1 MTKKIRTYSDEFKA
15 EAVKK
20 ISDNNGNISATAK
33 QLGIA
38 MQTLSNWNNK
48 ANQGKLVGT
57 AQYDPD
63 LMTALQEIKQLKRQL
78 KVAEEER
85 EIPKKGHGVLCKAQL
100 VKYAFIKDNQQVFS
114 ISSMCRVLQV
124 KPSSYYDWLGRH
136 ISCQQVHRN
145 QCELLV
151 KAAHNETKERY
162 GVDRLHAHLSEQGH
176 DISLYMVR
184 SIKEEHGIKC
194 RRHKRF
200 KVTTDSNHNKLVYP
214 NVLDQKFDAKRPN
227 ESWVSDITYIWT
239 HEGWLYLAGVKDLY
253 TKELVG
259 YAINKR
265 MTADLVCRALNM
277 AIKNKR
283 PSKGLIVHS
292 DRGSQYCSHAYH
304 KIIKQHQFTGSMS
317 GRGNC
322 FDNAPIESFWGVLKN
337 ELVYHQDY
345 KTRFTAISDIIGY
358 IELYY
363 NQTRIQKG
371 LSYKSPR
378 QVWFDYYRQ
387 AA

>member
-1 MTKKIRTYSDEFKA
+1 MTKKLRTYSNEFKA

-20 ISDNNGNISATAK
+20 IADNNGNISATAK

-38 MQTLSNWNNK
+38 MQTLSNWHNK

-57 AQYDPD
+57 EQYDPD
-63 LMTALQEIKQLKRQL
+63 LMSALQEIKQLKRQL

-85 EIPKKGHGVLCKAQL
+85 EIPKKGDRVLREKQP
-100 VKYAFIKDNQQVFS
+100 VKYAFIKDNRQIFS
-114 ISSMCRVLQV
+114 TTTMCRVLSV
-124 KPSSYYDWLGRH
+124 KPSSYYDWLSRD
-136 ISCQQVHRN
+136 ISEQQVHRN

-151 KAAHNETKERY
+151 KAAHSEMKERY
-162 GVDRLHAHLSEQGH
+162 GVDRLHAHLSKQGH
-176 DISLYMVR
+176 NISLYMVR

-200 KVTTDSNHNKLVYP
+200 KVTTDSNHNKLVYD
-214 NVLDQKFDAKRPN
+214 NVLDQRFDAKRPN
-227 ESWVSDITYIWT
+227 EAWVSDITYIWT
-239 HEGWLYLAGVKDLY
+239 AEGWLYLAGVKDLY

-283 PSKGLIVHS
+283 PTQGLIVHS

-304 KIIKQHQFTGSMS
+304 KIIEQHKFTGSMS
-317 GRGNC
+317 GKGNC
-322 FDNAPIESFWGVLKN
+322 YDNAPIESFWGVLKN

-345 KTRFTAISDIIGY
+345 KTRFTAINDIISY

-371 LSYKSPR
+371 LGYRAPR